1 MLPAIDFVKTL
12 SLSLITVALLT
23 VRKIGYIILVQI
35 ENLIVLLRRF
45 MKKVYR
51 YLPKNERI
59 LYYKAYIKESVF
71 RFWSTLYPLLSKGLT
86 EGMKFLITR
95 SKNILRIISTK
106 IKSIPE
112 GYVNELREPLRTEV
126 YKICQECYFSSCMNF
141 FL

>member
-1 MLPAIDFVKTL
+1 MLPAINSLKTL
-12 SLSLITVALLT
+12 LLSFITAALLT
-23 VRKIGYIILVQI
+23 VKKIGYIILFPI

-51 YLPKNERI
+51 YLPKNERS

-112 GYVNELREPLRTEV
+112 GYVNELRDQYEMFR
-126 YKICQECYFSSCMNF
+126 
-141 FL
+141 